1 MSRAFLFVMD
11 SVGIGGAPDAAKFGD
26 EGSNTLGHI
35 ADQMKLKIPNL
46 ISLGIA
52 KALHAASGS
61 AHGLDA
67 NAFVKGGWG
76 YATEISQGKDTITGH
91 WEMGGIPLNFKWGYF
106 PLTTPAFPQSLMDEI
121 ITRAKLPGL
130 LCMAH
135 ASGTQVIE
143 DFGAEH
149 LSTGKPIIYT
159 SADSVIQIAAH
170 ETYFGLQRLYDVC
183 KIARELTYAMNIGRV
198 IARPFLGESAK
209 TFARTGNRKD
219 YAITPPT
226 PSLLKVLNDAG
237 RDVVSVGKIGDI
249 YAHVGTGR
257 EMKVSGNPAL
267 MQTTLD
273 AMDSVKDGGFLM
285 TNFVDF
291 DTNYGH
297 RRDPSGYGKELE
309 WFDAQLPKVFAK
321 LRKDDLLII
330 TADHGNDPTWH
341 GTDHTRECI
350 PILCNQKA
358 EIGKR
363 TSFSDIGQSVAKWL
377 DAPALVAG
385 ISFT

>member
-1 MSRAFLFVMD
+1 MD

-35 ADQMKLKIPNL
+35 SDHMKLKIPNL
-46 ISLGIA
+46 ISLGAA
-52 KALHAASGS
+52 KALEAASGS
-61 AHGLDA
+61 AHGLDVA
-67 NAFVKGGWG
+67 APVSGGWG
-76 YATEISQGKDTITGH
+76 FATEVSQGKDTITGH

-106 PLTTPAFPQSLMDEI
+106 PTTSPTFPQSLLDEI

-149 LSTGKPIIYT
+149 LATGKPIIYT

-170 ETYFGLQRLYDVC
+170 ETHFGLQRLYDVC
-183 KIARELTYAMNIGRV
+183 KITRDLTYVMNIGRV
-198 IARPFLGESAK
+198 IARPFLGETAK
-209 TFARTGNRKD
+209 TFERTGNRKD
-219 YAITPPT
+219 YAVTPPT
-226 PSLLKVLNDAG
+226 PSLLKVLTDAG

-257 EMKVSGNPAL
+257 EMKVSGNPTL
-267 MQTTLD
+267 MQTTLN
-273 AMDSVKDGGFLM
+273 AMDTVKDGGFLM

-297 RRDPSGYGKELE
+297 RRDPLGYGKELE
-309 WFDAQLPKVFAK
+309 WFDAELPKVFAK

-330 TADHGNDPTWH
+330 TADHGNDPTWK

-350 PILCNQKA
+350 PILCNQKV
-358 EIGKR
+358 EIGR
-363 TSFSDIGQSVAKWL
+363 RESFSDIGQSVAAWL
-377 DAPALVAG
+377 GAPKLLAG
-385 ISFT
+385 ISFI

>member
-35 ADQMKLKIPNL
+35 SDHMKLNIPNL
-46 ISLGIA
+46 ISLGVA
-52 KALHAASGS
+52 RAVKAASGS
-61 AHGLDA
+61 EHGLDA
-67 NAFVKGGWG
+67 NAPVKGGWG
-76 YATEISQGKDTITGH
+76 YAVEVSQGKDTITGH
-91 WEMGGIPLNFKWGYF
+91 WEMGGVPLQFAWGYF
-106 PLTTPAFPQSLMDEI
+106 PQTVPAFPQSLMDEI

-143 DFGAEH
+143 DFGEEH
-149 LSTGKPIIYT
+149 VRTGKPIIYT

-170 ETYFGLQRLYDVC
+170 ETHFGLQRLYDVC
-183 KIARELTYAMNIGRV
+183 KIARELTYTMNIGRV
-198 IARPFLGESAK
+198 IARPFLGETAK

-226 PSLLKVLNDAG
+226 PSLLKVLTDAG

-257 EMKVSGNPAL
+257 EMKVSGNKAL

-273 AMDSVKDGGFLM
+273 AMDTVKDGGFLM

-297 RRDPSGYGKELE
+297 RRDPLGYGRELE
-309 WFDAQLPKVFAK
+309 WFDAELPKVFAK
-321 LRKDDLLII
+321 LGQNDLLII
-330 TADHGNDPTWH
+330 TADHGNDPTWA

-350 PILCNQKA
+350 PILCNQQI
-358 EIGKR
+358 EIGERK
-363 TSFSDIGQSVAKWL
+363 SFSDIGQSVAKWL
-377 DAPALVAG
+377 GAPALVAG
-385 ISFT
+385 ISFI

>member
-35 ADQMKLKIPNL
+35 SDHMKLNIPNL
-46 ISLGIA
+46 ISLGVA
-52 KALHAASGS
+52 RAVKAASGS
-61 AHGLDA
+61 EHGLDA
-67 NAFVKGGWG
+67 NAPVKGGWG
-76 YATEISQGKDTITGH
+76 YAVEVSQGKDTITGH
-91 WEMGGIPLNFKWGYF
+91 WEMGGVPLQFAWGYF
-106 PLTTPAFPQSLMDEI
+106 PQTVPAFPQSLMDEI

-143 DFGAEH
+143 DFGEEH
-149 LSTGKPIIYT
+149 VRTSKPIIYT

-170 ETYFGLQRLYDVC
+170 ETHFGLQRLYDVC
-183 KIARELTYAMNIGRV
+183 KIARELTYTMNIGRV
-198 IARPFLGESAK
+198 IARPFLGETAK
-209 TFARTGNRKD
+209 IFARTGNRKD

-226 PSLLKVLNDAG
+226 PSLLKVLTDAG

-257 EMKVSGNPAL
+257 EMKVSGNKAL

-273 AMDSVKDGGFLM
+273 AMDSVKDGGLLM

-297 RRDPSGYGKELE
+297 RRDPLGYGRELE
-309 WFDAQLPKVFAK
+309 WFDAELPKVFAK
-321 LRKDDLLII
+321 LGQNDLLII
-330 TADHGNDPTWH
+330 TADHGNDPTWA

-350 PILCNQKA
+350 PILCNQQI
-358 EIGKR
+358 EIGERK
-363 TSFSDIGQSVAKWL
+363 SFSDIGQSVAKWL
-377 DAPALVAG
+377 GAPALVAG
-385 ISFT
+385 ISFI

>member
-1 MSRAFLFVMD
+1 MD

-35 ADQMKLKIPNL
+35 SDHMKLKIPNL
-46 ISLGIA
+46 ISLGAA
-52 KALHAASGS
+52 KALEAASGS
-61 AHGLDA
+61 AHGLDVA
-67 NAFVKGGWG
+67 APVSGGWG
-76 YATEISQGKDTITGH
+76 FATEVSQGKDTITGH

-106 PLTTPAFPQSLMDEI
+106 PTTSPTFPQSLLDEI

-149 LSTGKPIIYT
+149 LATGKPIIYT

-170 ETYFGLQRLYDVC
+170 ETHFGLQRLYDVC
-183 KIARELTYAMNIGRV
+183 KITRDLTYVMNIGRV
-198 IARPFLGESAK
+198 IARPFLGETAK
-209 TFARTGNRKD
+209 TFERTGNRKD
-219 YAITPPT
+219 YAVTPPT
-226 PSLLKVLNDAG
+226 PSLLKVLTDAG

-257 EMKVSGNPAL
+257 EMKVSGNPTL
-267 MQTTLD
+267 MQTTLN

-297 RRDPSGYGKELE
+297 RRDPLGYGKELE
-309 WFDAQLPKVFAK
+309 WFDAELPKVFAK

-330 TADHGNDPTWH
+330 TADHGNDPTWK

-350 PILCNQKA
+350 PILCNQKI
-358 EIGKR
+358 EIGR
-363 TSFSDIGQSVAKWL
+363 RESFSDIGQSVAAWL
-377 DAPALVAG
+377 GAPKLLAG
-385 ISFT
+385 ISFI

>member
-35 ADQMKLKIPNL
+35 SDHMKLKIPNL

-52 KALHAASGS
+52 KAVQAASGS
-61 AHGLDA
+61 THGLDM
-67 NAFVKGGWG
+67 NVPVKGGWG
-76 YATEISQGKDTITGH
+76 YATEVSQGKDTITGH

-106 PLTTPAFPQSLMDEI
+106 PTTIPAFPQSLMNEI

-143 DFGAEH
+143 DFGEEH
-149 LSTGKPIIYT
+149 IRTGKPIIYT

-170 ETYFGLQRLYDVC
+170 ETHFGLQRLYDVC
-183 KIARELTYAMNIGRV
+183 KIARKLTYAMNIGRV
-198 IARPFLGESAK
+198 IARPFLGETAK

-226 PSLLKVLNDAG
+226 PSLLKVLTDAG

-257 EMKVSGNPAL
+257 EMKVSGNPTL

-297 RRDPSGYGKELE
+297 RRDPLGYGKELE
-309 WFDAQLPKVFAK
+309 WFDTQLPKVFAK
-321 LRKDDLLII
+321 LREGDLLLI
-330 TADHGNDPTWH
+330 TADHGNDPTWV

-358 EIGKR
+358 EIGR
-363 TSFSDIGQSVAKWL
+363 RESFSDIGQSVAKWL
-377 DAPALVAG
+377 GAPELVAG
-385 ISFT
+385 KPFV

>member
-26 EGSNTLGHI
+26 AGSNTLGHI
-35 ADQMKLKIPNL
+35 SDHMRLSIPNL
-46 ISLGIA
+46 ISLGVA
-52 KALHAASGS
+52 RAVKAASGS
-61 AHGLDA
+61 AHGLDV
-67 NAFVKGGWG
+67 NAPVKGGWG
-76 YATEISQGKDTITGH
+76 YAEEVSQGKDTITGH
-91 WEMGGIPLNFKWGYF
+91 WEMGGVPLQFAWGYF
-106 PLTTPAFPQSLMDEI
+106 PETIPAFPQNLMDEI

-143 DFGAEH
+143 DFGEEH
-149 LSTGKPIIYT
+149 VRTGKPIIYT

-170 ETYFGLQRLYDVC
+170 ETHFGLQRLYDVC

-198 IARPFLGESAK
+198 IARPFLGETAK

-226 PSLLKVLNDAG
+226 PSLLKVLTDAG

-257 EMKVSGNPAL
+257 EMKVSGNPTL

-273 AMDSVKDGGFLM
+273 AMDTVKDGGFLM

-297 RRDPSGYGKELE
+297 RRDPLGYGKELE
-309 WFDAQLPKVFAK
+309 WFDGQLPKVFAK
-321 LRKDDLLII
+321 LHPDDLLII
-330 TADHGNDPTWH
+330 TADHGNDPTWA

-350 PILCNQKA
+350 PILCNRQI
-358 EIGKR
+358 EIGR
-363 TSFSDIGQSVAKWL
+363 RASFSDIGQSVAKWL
-377 DAPALVAG
+377 GAPGLPAG
-385 ISFT
+385 TSFL

>member
-35 ADQMKLKIPNL
+35 SDRMKLKIPNL
-46 ISLGIA
+46 ISLGAA
-52 KALHAASGS
+52 KALKGASGS

-67 NAFVKGGWG
+67 TAPVTGSWG
-76 YATEISQGKDTITGH
+76 FASEVSQGKDTITGH
-91 WEMGGIPLNFKWGYF
+91 WEMGGVPLQFAWGYF
-106 PLTTPAFPQSLMDEI
+106 PQTVPAFPQSLMNEI

-143 DFGAEH
+143 DFGEEH
-149 LSTGKPIIYT
+149 IRSGKPIIYT
-159 SADSVIQIAAH
+159 SADSVVQIAAH
-170 ETYFGLQRLYDVC
+170 ETHFGLQRLYDVC

-219 YAITPPT
+219 YAVTPPT
-226 PSLLKVLNDAG
+226 PSLLKVLSDAG

-257 EMKVSGNPAL
+257 EMKVSGNPIL

-297 RRDPSGYGKELE
+297 RRDPLGYGKELE

-321 LRKDDLLII
+321 LGQDDLLII
-330 TADHGNDPTWH
+330 TADHGNDPTWV

-350 PILCNQKA
+350 PILCNQKV
-358 EIGKR
+358 EIGR
-363 TSFSDIGQSVAKWL
+363 RESFSDIGQSVAKWL
-377 DAPALVAG
+377 GAPKLVAG
-385 ISFT
+385 ASFL

>member
-1 MSRAFLFVMD
+1 MTRAFLFVMD

-35 ADQMKLKIPNL
+35 ADHMKLKIPNL

-67 NAFVKGGWG
+67 NALVKGGWG

-91 WEMGGIPLNFKWGYF
+91 WEMAGIPLNFKWGYF

-170 ETYFGLQRLYDVC
+170 ETFFGLQRLYDVC
-183 KIARELTYAMNIGRV
+183 KITRELTYAMNIGRV
-198 IARPFLGESAK
+198 IARPFLGESAS

-257 EMKVSGNPAL
+257 ELKVSGNPAL

-358 EIGKR
+358 DIGKR

>member
-35 ADQMKLKIPNL
+35 SDHMDLKIPNL

-52 KALHAASGS
+52 KAVQAASGS

-67 NAFVKGGWG
+67 NAPVNGGWG
-76 YATEISQGKDTITGH
+76 YATEVSQGKDTITGH
-91 WEMGGIPLNFKWGYF
+91 WEMGGVPLQFAWGYF
-106 PLTTPAFPQSLMDEI
+106 SETIPAFPQNLMDEI
-121 ITRAKLPGL
+121 IARAKLPGL

-143 DFGAEH
+143 DFGEEH

-170 ETYFGLQRLYDVC
+170 ETHFGLQRLYDVC

-198 IARPFLGESAK
+198 IARPFLGETAK

-226 PSLLKVLNDAG
+226 PSLLKVLSDAG

-257 EMKVSGNPAL
+257 EMKVSGNPTL

-297 RRDPSGYGKELE
+297 RRDPLGYGRELE
-309 WFDAQLPKVFAK
+309 WFDGQLPKVFAK
-321 LRKDDLLII
+321 LREGDLLLI

-350 PILCNQKA
+350 PILCNQQV
-358 EIGKR
+358 EIGR
-363 TSFSDIGQSVAKWL
+363 RASFSDIGQSVAKWL
-377 DAPALVAG
+377 GVPELVAG
-385 ISFT
+385 KSFI

>member
-26 EGSNTLGHI
+26 AGSNTLGHI
-35 ADQMKLKIPNL
+35 SDHMTLNIPNL
-46 ISLGIA
+46 ISLGVA
-52 KALHAASGS
+52 KAVKAASGS
-61 AHGLDA
+61 PHGLDA
-67 NAFVKGGWG
+67 NAPVKGGWG
-76 YATEISQGKDTITGH
+76 YAVEVSQGKDTITGH
-91 WEMGGIPLNFKWGYF
+91 WEMGGVPLQFAWGYF
-106 PLTTPAFPQSLMDEI
+106 PETIPAFPQGLMDEI
-121 ITRAKLPGL
+121 IMRGKIPGL

-143 DFGAEH
+143 DFGEEH
-149 LSTGKPIIYT
+149 IRSGKPIIYT

-170 ETYFGLQRLYDVC
+170 ETHFGLQRLYDVC
-183 KIARELTYAMNIGRV
+183 KIARDLTYEMKIGRV
-198 IARPFLGESAK
+198 IARPFLGEAAK
-209 TFARTGNRKD
+209 SFARTGNRKD

-226 PSLLKVLNDAG
+226 PSLLKVLTDAG

-257 EMKVSGNPAL
+257 EMKVSGNPIL

-291 DTNYGH
+291 DSNYGH
-297 RRDPSGYGKELE
+297 RRDPLGYGKELE

-321 LRKDDLLII
+321 LGQDDLLII
-330 TADHGNDPTWH
+330 TADHGNDPTWV

-350 PILCNQKA
+350 PILCNQKV
-358 EIGKR
+358 EIGR
-363 TSFSDIGQSVAKWL
+363 RDSFSDIGQSVAKWL
-377 DAPALVAG
+377 GAPKLVAG
-385 ISFT
+385 ASFL

>member
-35 ADQMKLKIPNL
+35 SDHMKLKIPNL

-52 KALHAASGS
+52 KAVQAASGS

-67 NAFVKGGWG
+67 TAPVKGGWG
-76 YATEISQGKDTITGH
+76 YATEVSQGKDTITGH
-91 WEMGGIPLNFKWGYF
+91 WEMGGVPLQFAWGYF
-106 PLTTPAFPQSLMDEI
+106 PETTPAFPQSLMDDI

-143 DFGAEH
+143 DFGEEH
-149 LSTGKPIIYT
+149 IRTGKPIIYT

-170 ETYFGLQRLYDVC
+170 ETHFGLQRLYDVC
-183 KIARELTYAMNIGRV
+183 KIARELTYAMNIGRA
-198 IARPFLGESAK
+198 IARPFLGDSPK

-226 PSLLKVLNDAG
+226 PSLLKVLTDAG

-257 EMKVSGNPAL
+257 EMKVSGNPTL

-297 RRDPSGYGKELE
+297 RRDPLGYGRELE
-309 WFDAQLPKVFAK
+309 WFDGQLTKVFAK
-321 LRKDDLLII
+321 LRSNDLLII

-350 PILCNQKA
+350 PILCNQQVK
-358 EIGKR
+358 IGR
-363 TSFSDIGQSVAKWL
+363 RESFSDIGQSVAKWL
-377 DAPALVAG
+377 GAPELVAG
-385 ISFT
+385 KAFT